1 MRNES
6 PIRHQS
12 VLNSLQRGWKRS
24 WRWTRAPV
32 PNLFPAIE
40 FARHSAC
47 GRLAKILS
55 DPSVR
60 AAGFAF
66 ALSRGI
72 VFFILILATH
82 VTLHNPPDKFGR
94 SLHEVSIRLRRTSII
109 DNMRMLAL
117 RSDGGWYISVAQNG
131 YEQKAFDNERAHN
144 WAFFPLYPLAV
155 RAAANLT
162 GEFPLT
168 AMALSNIFLL
178 LALFV
183 LHKTVLAFGHDLAT
197 ADRAV
202 FYTSVFPTSYFFSLP
217 WTSSLFLLMTTASF
231 WAAKRERWYLAG
243 AFAGLASATR
253 YNGIFVFPALLILYC
268 QSARPFKL
276 RTSALGLLLAP
287 AGLMAFM
294 AYLYTLTGNAFAF
307 AEVQAAWKVRWGFF
321 LQPLFGFLISP
332 FALSEGW
339 NFRLLNFAAA
349 VTALICGYVMI
360 KRHES
365 ARAFYTFI
373 SVIIPLSTVTL
384 EAHARYAIALF
395 PVFIILAVVGRSPIA
410 DQVIRGILIVL
421 LTLMTTF
428 FGFFFGPALI

>member
-1 MRNES
+1 MRKETL
-6 PIRHQS
+6 IRHQS
-12 VLNSLQRGWKRS
+12 VSNDLKRDWKRD
-24 WRWTRAPV
+24 WRWTLGPV
-32 PNLFPAIE
+32 PDLSRTIT
-40 FARHSAC
+40 FARRSF
-47 GRLAKILS
+47 RELLAGILS

-72 VFFILILATH
+72 VFFIFILATH
-82 VTLHNPPDKFGR
+82 VTLHNPPDQFGR
-94 SLHEVSIRLRRTSII
+94 SLHEVSIRLRRTSIA

-131 YEQKAFDNERAHN
+131 YEQKPFDNQRAHN

-155 RAAANLT
+155 GAAATLT

-183 LHKTVLAFGHDLAT
+183 LHKTVLAFGHDRAT

-217 WTSSLFLLMTTASF
+217 WTSSLFLLTTTASF

-243 AFAGLASATR
+243 ALAGLASATR
-253 YNGIFVFPALLILYC
+253 YNGIFVFPALLILYW
-268 QSARPFKL
+268 QSGRPFKL
-276 RTSALGLLLAP
+276 QTSALGLLLAP
-287 AGLMAFM
+287 AGLLAFM
-294 AYLYTLTGNAFAF
+294 AYLYTVTGNAFAF
-307 AEVQAAWKVRWGFF
+307 ADVQSAWKVRWGFF
-321 LQPLFGFLISP
+321 LQPLFAFLISP

-395 PVFIILAVVGRSPIA
+395 PVFIILAVVGRSSA
-410 DQVIRGILIVL
+410 VDQVIRGILTVL

-428 FGFFFGPALI
+428 FCFFFGLALI